1 MKINYRIF
9 YLFVFSILFAS
20 CYDVEQ
26 NCTQFKTGNFRFE
39 NKINGIKK
47 NTVFKRTESLEIET
61 YEGKTDTSTIR
72 WINDCEYVL
81 RKLHPK
87 NRQEEKALDIRILS
101 TSKDGY
107 VFEYGLVGSE
117 KKQKGTVTKIK

>member
-1 MKINYRIF
+1 M
-9 YLFVFSILFAS
+9 FAS